1 MVGYIDDHRDR
12 FGVEPICAV
21 LPIAPS
27 TYFLHKAR
35 QQDAATR
42 SARARRDDE
51 LRVAI
56 QRVWD
61 ANQQVYGPRK
71 VWKQLRRDGWPVAR
85 CTVERLMREMGLK
98 GAVRGRA
105 WVLTTRSDAAAER
118 PADLVDRQ
126 FVATRPNQLWVA
138 DFTYVA
144 TWRGFVYVA
153 FVIDVFARRIVG
165 WRVSA
170 SLRTDFVL
178 DALEQA
184 IYERCGAGVTDLVH
198 HSDRGTQYLAMRY
211 TDRLTDAGIE
221 PSVGSRGDS
230 YDNAMAESIIGLYKT
245 EMIQRRGPWRHLE
258 GVEFATLDW
267 VDWFN
272 TRRLLEPIG
281 YVPPA
286 EYEARYYEQLD
297 RGATRDDVSPAVVP
311 GGILQPAPPDD
322 PSFLGHPMRS
332 SFPRSMSNSPVEPDS
347 RSGARRQPPLRNQH
361 DGKAAER
368 PQHVLRPPR
377 AEHMKRQTYSH

>member
-1 MVGYIDDHRDR
+1 MVGFIDQHRAQY
-12 FGVEPICAV
+12 GVEPICAV

-27 TYFLHKAR
+27 TYFLRKAQ
-35 QQDAATR
+35 QQDPTTR
-42 SARARRDDE
+42 SPRAQHDDN
-51 LRVAI
+51 LRAAI

-61 ANQQVYGPRK
+61 EHEQVYGPRK
-71 VWKQLRRDGWPVAR
+71 VWKQLRREGRRVAR
-85 CTVERLMREMGLK
+85 CTVERLMREMGLR
-98 GAVRGRA
+98 GVVRGRA
-105 WVLTTRSDAAAER
+105 WKITTQADRAAAR

-126 FVATRPNQLWVA
+126 FTATRPNQLWVA

-165 WRVSA
+165 WRVSG

-184 IYERCGAGVTDLVH
+184 IYDRCGAATRELVH
-198 HSDRGTQYLAMRY
+198 HSDRGSQYLAMRY

-230 YDNAMAESIIGLYKT
+230 YDNALAESIIGLYKT
-245 EMIQRRGPWRHLE
+245 EVIQRKGPWRHLE
-258 GVEFATLDW
+258 GVEFATLHW

-286 EYEARYYEQLD
+286 EYEARYYEQLREPTTID
-297 RGATRDDVSPAVVP
+297 HDVNV
-311 GGILQPAPPDD
+311 GIAEPAPIDD
-322 PSFLGHPMRS
+322 LCSWGSL
-332 SFPRSMSNSPVEPDS
+332 
-347 RSGARRQPPLRNQH
+347 
-361 DGKAAER
+361 
-368 PQHVLRPPR
+368 
-377 AEHMKRQTYSH
+377 